1 MMKRRE
7 TLKIAACL
15 TVFVLQA
22 AAMILF
28 SFGGCAASVHRTAN
42 SAEESPAV
50 PSLDGEVL
58 PGSDGFVPVQEDAAQ
73 SDGALECLY
82 ADAAREERLACA
94 ARPDAQ
100 YAQSSALLLPHYGNA
115 LGMCCDLL
123 SSIEREAALIV
134 LVGPNHSG
142 TGDAIQVSGADW
154 YWSTGRMDGDADAA
168 RTLAAAAETLTDA
181 QIAEDWSV
189 QTLIP
194 YLCRYFP
201 EARLVTVLL
210 SRGADTQSLR
220 ALAEAVGLL
229 AGQQELLL
237 VGSVDFS
244 HYLDPASAREND
256 EKTCAWIEAGDIPAI
271 SALDNGYLD
280 SPETAA
286 VVLYYTQ
293 TLGQPLC
300 RRDGLFERFW
310 ENGQE
315 KAGSYYTFAA
325 WQEP

>member
-1 MMKRRE
+1 MKRRE

-50 PSLDGEVL
+50 PSLDGEAL

-73 SDGALECLY
+73 SDSALECLY

-168 RTLAAAAETLTDA
+168 RTLAAAAGTLTDA

-201 EARLVTVLL
+201 GSAAGYSPAFTRCGYAVTARACRS
-210 SRGADTQSLR
+210 SRAACRT
-220 ALAEAVGLL
+220 
-229 AGQQELLL
+229 AG
-237 VGSVDFS
+237 
-244 HYLDPASAREND
+244 
-256 EKTCAWIEAGDIPAI
+256 
-271 SALDNGYLD
+271 
-280 SPETAA
+280 TAA
-286 VVLYYTQ
+286 
-293 TLGQPLC
+293 C
-300 RRDGLFERFW
+300 RIRGLF
-310 ENGQE
+310 
-315 KAGSYYTFAA
+315 ALPGSGIGTG
-325 WQEP
+325 E